1 MKNLGIHLD
10 KHPISVNVNGFIQ
23 IAGFS
28 GNDPSSLCCFQ
39 VGECKHFADYG
50 ISEGSLLLAR
60 LNAAPQD
67 NDLVVT
73 KNEGGT
79 GVRVKMYKAG
89 QKAATGD
96 KLHPIATEKD
106 HILGVV
112 LSPLSFYR

>member
-50 ISEGSLLLAR
+50 ISEGSLLLAS

-79 GVRVKMYKAG
+79 GVRG
-89 QKAATGD
+89 
-96 KLHPIATEKD
+96 
-106 HILGVV
+106 
-112 LSPLSFYR
+112 LSSVSNITWVNFSPGKRARKSSTCSMTKTSSQSLLLP

>member
-50 ISEGSLLLAR
+50 ISEGSLLLAS

-73 KNEGGT
+73 KNEGGN
-79 GVRVKMYKAG
+79 
-89 QKAATGD
+89 
-96 KLHPIATEKD
+96 I
-106 HILGVV
+106 
-112 LSPLSFYR
+112 F